1 MDLPFCNG
9 VPGLSFGLGKGLR
22 SSKPFEGEAILLET
36 PVGEAICKPT
46 RVNAVNNAMVLRP
59 VLARIREAGLR
70 LPHLEP
76 LKLEVASLFKKCGTT
91 SLGEKAVYKA
101 SVEIKQLAGFVKR
114 RLTRKEVTKE
124 RARLKTICKNISN
137 VVFVSI

>member
-1 MDLPFCNG
+1 MESLGLALDWEKDLD
-9 VPGLSFGLGKGLR
+9 LR
-22 SSKPFEGEAILLET
+22 NRLREKRYLLET